1 MEYSLE
7 VVNRM
12 KRVEGQLKGV
22 IRMMEEEKDCK
33 DIITQMS
40 AVRSAL
46 DRATALV
53 VAKNLASCIE
63 NRQNAGEDRE
73 EVIEEAVQ
81 LLVRSR

>member
-1 MEYSLE
+1 MAYSLE
-7 VVNRM
+7 VINRM

-53 VAKNLASCIE
+53 VAQNLVSCIHDH
-63 NRQNAGEDRE
+63 QNSGQKRED
-73 EVIEEAVQ
+73 VIEEAVQ
-81 LLVRSR
+81 LLVKSR